1 MTETEF
7 EMTIR
12 KHKGTIYTVCYM
24 FSSDKDEVADLFQ
37 EILINLW
44 KGADSFRGDAAISS
58 WIWKVS
64 LNTCISYERKQKRRL
79 RTEQLDM
86 DIDLFDETNTQSRQ
100 AAMLRERIAKL
111 GPFDRAIVL
120 LWLENLSYEE
130 IGQIVGIS
138 TKNVSIRLVRIRE
151 QLKKMDNN
159 DTLLEM
165 KEQMQELRRIIDN
178 QTIINKKMFRKA
190 YQTSLSSLKRQS
202 SMAYIFAAIAIIL
215 SPSLYYSGLSI
226 WFVILT
232 DLMMVICV
240 IATVLCNR
248 HLPDM
253 NSDMVTAAKGLTEF
267 KMFYVNWLKYG
278 IIMILFWI
286 GFGVTEI
293 IMSDSTKGMELPFIC
308 GMGVGVIIGGAIGL
322 KIRRKIILSTEELI
336 EQIESIRSESEATPG
351 M

>member
-1 MTETEF
+1 
-7 EMTIR
+7 
-12 KHKGTIYTVCYM
+12 
-24 FSSDKDEVADLFQ
+24 
-37 EILINLW
+37 
-44 KGADSFRGDAAISS
+44 
-58 WIWKVS
+58 
-64 LNTCISYERKQKRRL
+64 
-79 RTEQLDM
+79 
-86 DIDLFDETNTQSRQ
+86 
-100 AAMLRERIAKL
+100 
-111 GPFDRAIVL
+111 
-120 LWLENLSYEE
+120 
-130 IGQIVGIS
+130 
-138 TKNVSIRLVRIRE
+138 
-151 QLKKMDNN
+151 MDNN

-293 IMSDSTKGMELPFIC
+293 IMSESTKGMELPFIC

-322 KIRRKIILSTEELI
+322 KMRRKIILSAEELI